1 MSSERESEVQAAV
14 QPDASAPAAASSA
27 QSPAGST
34 AGSAP
39 GPALSRDGDEAWSA
53 QWRRNAPLWL
63 SVAALAVAALAF
75 LLLVPRIGMLQSEA
89 ARRLQTIDD
98 RLAELQSA
106 DQPMRAELRDLR
118 DRLAVLERRGF
129 DIAGLQAQVENLYR
143 NLAEDSTDV
152 LLAEVESSLV
162 LAGQQLALGGG
173 AQSALAAM
181 QELDARL
188 ARQDDPGLQ
197 PLRASLLHDIE
208 RVKAYP
214 AADVGS
220 LALRIDALMR
230 SIDGFPLLSS
240 ATTRR
245 RDGAA
250 QPSNGLVALRDELEQ
265 LFRVRRVDAPDA
277 MLLAPEQS
285 YFLRENLRLL
295 LLNARLSLLSRNEKL
310 FRDDVG
316 RAIDWLRKYYD
327 DDDRAVAGAVAQL
340 RQLLGT
346 RIVLEAPTL
355 AESLSAVRAARAA
368 RATRDAAR

>member
-1 MSSERESEVQAAV
+1 MVSERESAVEVAAEAG
-14 QPDASAPAAASSA
+14 ASGTAAASA
-27 QSPAGST
+27 VPANDDRPT
-34 AGSAP
+34 TL
-39 GPALSRDGDEAWSA
+39 LS
-53 QWRRNAPLWL
+53 QLRRRVPSWL
-63 SVAALAVAALAF
+63 SVAALAVALVTF
-75 LLLVPRIGMLQSEA
+75 LLTVPRIGSLQSEA
-89 ARRLQTIDD
+89 ARRLQAIDG

-118 DRLAVLERRGF
+118 DRLAVLERRGL
-129 DIAGLQAQVENLYR
+129 DIAGLQAQIENLYR

-162 LAGQQLALGGG
+162 LAGQQLALGVG
-173 AQSALAAM
+173 AQAALAAM

-188 ARQDDPGLQ
+188 ARQDDPSLQ

-220 LALRIDALMR
+220 LALRLDALTGA
-230 SIDGFPLLSS
+230 IDGLPLLSS
-240 ATTRR
+240 AAGRR
-245 RDGAA
+245 REAGV
-250 QPSNGLVALRDELEQ
+250 QSGGGLVALRDELEQ

-285 YFLRENLRLL
+285 YFLRQNLRLL

-310 FRDDVG
+310 FRVDVE
-316 RAIDWLRKYYD
+316 RAIDWMRTYYD
-327 DDDRAVAGAVAQL
+327 GDDRAVAGAVAQL

-346 RIVLEAPTL
+346 RIVLEPPTL

-368 RATRDAAR
+368 RTPRDAAR

>member
-1 MSSERESEVQAAV
+1 MVSERESAGEVAAEAG
-14 QPDASAPAAASSA
+14 ASGPTVAPAAPADDGPESLRA
-27 QSPAGST
+27 Q
-34 AGSAP
+34 
-39 GPALSRDGDEAWSA
+39 L
-53 QWRRNAPLWL
+53 RRNAPLWL
-63 SVAALAVAALAF
+63 SAAALAVALLTFLVAL
-75 LLLVPRIGMLQSEA
+75 PRIGSLQSEST
-89 ARRLQTIDD
+89 RRLQAIDD
-98 RLAELQSA
+98 RLAALQSA

-118 DRLAVLERRGF
+118 DRLAVLERRGL
-129 DIAGLQAQVENLYR
+129 DIAGLQAQIENLYR

-162 LAGQQLALGGG
+162 LAGQQLALGVG
-173 AQSALAAM
+173 AQAALAAM

-188 ARQDDPGLQ
+188 ARQDDPSLQ

-220 LALRIDALMR
+220 LALRLDSLMR

-240 ATTRR
+240 ASRR
-245 RDGAA
+245 RPAET
-250 QPSNGLVALRDELEQ
+250 QPGGGLGALRDELEQ
-265 LFRVRRVDAPDA
+265 LFRVRRVDAPEA

-295 LLNARLSLLSRNEKL
+295 LLNARLSLLSRNEPV
-310 FRDDVG
+310 FRGDVE
-316 RAIDWLRKYYD
+316 RAIDWMRKYYD

-340 RQLLGT
+340 RQLGGT
-346 RIVLEAPTL
+346 RIELEPPTL

-368 RATRDAAR
+368 RTTRDAAR

>member
-1 MSSERESEVQAAV
+1 MSSERESEVQGAV
-14 QPDASAPAAASSA
+14 QPDASAPAAGPSVESA
-27 QSPAGST
+27 AKAIPGSEASPALD
-34 AGSAP
+34 A
-39 GPALSRDGDEAWSA
+39 RSA
-53 QWRRNAPLWL
+53 QWRRNGPLWL
-63 SVAALAVAALAF
+63 SVAALALAVLTF
-75 LLLVPRIGMLQSEA
+75 LLSVPRIGMLQSEA

-98 RLAELQSA
+98 RLADLQSA

-129 DIAGLQAQVENLYR
+129 DIASLQAQVENLYR

-162 LAGQQLALGGG
+162 LAGQQLALGVG
-173 AQSALAAM
+173 AQSALVAM

-197 PLRASLLHDIE
+197 PVRAALMQDIE

-214 AADVGS
+214 AAEVGS
-220 LALRIDALMR
+220 LALRMDALMR

-240 ATTRR
+240 VTSRR

-250 QPSNGLVALRDELEQ
+250 LPSNGLVALRDELEQ
-265 LFRVRRVDAPDA
+265 LFRVRRVDAPEA

-316 RAIDWLRKYYD
+316 RAIDWLRTYYD

-340 RQLLGT
+340 RQLRGT
-346 RIVLEAPTL
+346 RIVLEPPTL
-355 AESLSAVRAARAA
+355 SDSLAAVRAARAA